1 MSAKPKP
8 FSEKAAREL
17 LARYECPTPYHAV
30 RARFLGAIATP
41 LPTVAPMA
49 VLRQLWGGELPEFD
63 SLDAVNELIGVL
75 VNGLWNDLAK
85 HQKRTAPFRLTH
97 IAPARTREGLLS
109 FARLRREEAEGF
121 IDGLFGGEDEV
132 DFPESAS
139 AALEQVRKACALM
152 AATEDLAADP
162 SKPTE
167 SDEMSKTIELLRL
180 LSRILE
186 NEINA
191 VVLACVK
198 NRRAQM
204 RVPFEPGS
212 GSVH

>member
-8 FSEKAAREL
+8 FSEKATREL
-17 LARYECPTPYHAV
+17 LASYECPTPYHAV

-41 LPTVAPMA
+41 LPTVAPMTA
-49 VLRQLWGGELPEFD
+49 LRQLWGGELPEFN

-85 HQKRTAPFRLTH
+85 HQKRTAPFRLTP

-109 FARLRREEAEGF
+109 FARLRREEADGF
-121 IDGLFGGEDEV
+121 VDGLFGGEDEV

-139 AALEQVRKACALM
+139 TGLDHIRNARAVLAG
-152 AATEDLAADP
+152 TEDLAADP
-162 SKPTE
+162 SKPIE
-167 SDEMSKTIELLRL
+167 PAELAETIELLRS

-204 RVPFEPGS
+204 QSPFGPG
-212 GSVH
+212 GGRFH